1 MGCPQ
6 PLAGDNSPGPPD
18 VRQEALAA
26 YNDSL
31 QKLIASGLKYQRL
44 DFRTGISVK
53 TPDGRS
59 SRVAIAFH
67 GFPWQPGDFDQIQ
80 IAEGQGAKK
89 LNNYWQRTGLGVPL
103 IAVRQRPESRDFLGP
118 VIPFA
123 ATAVLHPGNG
133 NAAHAAVRTAGQSAS
148 TDDSSDVV
156 ATLDLYDPLHV
167 TYVNFGAVEHEL
179 TRDISA
185 PLAFV
190 SAEVDR
196 NNWRDF
202 LRPGTDNGNMGLRM
216 LQPYQPG
223 KIPVVLVHGLLSDK
237 FTWIQ
242 MVNDL
247 RSVPWINER
256 FQIWTFQYYTGQPFL
271 RSGAEL
277 RQALSEAINTFDP
290 QHTDPAMGQMVL
302 VGHSMGGLVSKLQ
315 VTSSKSILWDEIASR
330 PFNEVA
336 FQPEDRQQVSQLFF
350 FEPLP
355 SVQRVLFIGTPHQ
368 GSFWANNS
376 AGRLGSTLVSMP
388 KDRVELLQ
396 TLVKNNPDVFS
407 KYLRKGIPTSID
419 LLRPDSPLL
428 LGMRRLPISPA
439 VSLHSIVGTG
449 SSLSDGTPADGI
461 VPVSSAM
468 HPTPSARVTSTRATA
483 NCPIIPIRSRKSLRI
498 LAELVDTHVA
508 GKQLAA
514 RVNGLSRFVEEP
526 GCDVCLPTVST
537 DTPPHPSRPRI
548 GDVAE
553 CRAGRGRR
561 SSRLSEHRA
570 YVCAPPAGA
579 RRVTLAGQP
588 TSCREQTTGFLNVSL
603 ANNAL
608 NRFAR

>member
-1 MGCPQ
+1 MQ
-6 PLAGDNSPGPPD
+6 
-18 VRQEALAA
+18 
-26 YNDSL
+26 
-31 QKLIASGLKYQRL
+31 LI
-44 DFRTGISVK
+44 
-53 TPDGRS
+53 
-59 SRVAIAFH
+59 
-67 GFPWQPGDFDQIQ
+67 
-80 IAEGQGAKK
+80 
-89 LNNYWQRTGLGVPL
+89 
-103 IAVRQRPESRDFLGP
+103 
-118 VIPFA
+118 
-123 ATAVLHPGNG
+123 
-133 NAAHAAVRTAGQSAS
+133 AAVRTAGRSAS

-167 TYVNFGAVEHEL
+167 THVNFGAVEHEL

-202 LRPGTDNGNMGLRM
+202 LRPGTENGNMGLRM

-277 RQALSEAINTFDP
+277 RQALSEAIHTFDP
-290 QHTDPAMGQMVL
+290 QHMDPAMGQMVL

-315 VTSSKSILWDEIASR
+315 VTSSQNILWDAIASR

-336 FQPEDRQQVSQLFF
+336 IEPGDRQQVSQLFF

-355 SVQRVLFIGTPHQ
+355 SVRRVLFIGTPHQ
-368 GSFWANNS
+368 GSFWADNS

-428 LGMRRLPISPA
+428 LGMQRLPVSPA
-439 VSLHSIVGTG
+439 VRLHSIVGTG

-461 VPVSSAM
+461 VPVSSRHA
-468 HPTPSARVTSTRATA
+468 PR
-483 NCPIIPIRSRKSLRI
+483 LRQHA
-498 LAELVDTHVA
+498 LRQH
-508 GKQLAA
+508 
-514 RVNGLSRFVEEP
+514 
-526 GCDVCLPTVST
+526 
-537 DTPPHPSRPRI
+537 RPQRI
-548 GDVAE
+548 A
-553 CRAGRGRR
+553 R
-561 SSRLSEHRA
+561 SSRYHRGSHVA
-570 YVCAPPAGA
+570 SSPNSSTPMSLENNSPPANA
-579 RRVTLAGQP
+579 PLTLRVTPGMVVSWP
-588 TSCREQTTGFLNVSL
+588 T
-603 ANNAL
+603 
-608 NRFAR
+608 RFVTDVPSPAVRHGDEAESAVAPWPGSRSRSESTA